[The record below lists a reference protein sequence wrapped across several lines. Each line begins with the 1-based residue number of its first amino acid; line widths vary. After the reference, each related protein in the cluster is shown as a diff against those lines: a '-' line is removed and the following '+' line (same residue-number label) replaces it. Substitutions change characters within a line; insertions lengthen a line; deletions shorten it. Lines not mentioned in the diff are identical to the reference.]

1 METLGDLAAAGTGLS
16 LAFFFLQQRTG
27 MGMTRGCLY
36 KEEGLERIPC
46 NGGTFIL
53 IRTPRK
59 LEQQKL
65 RYHNFHTILSV
76 YA

>member
-1 METLGDLAAAGTGLS
+1 METLGDRDPGPAGTGLS

-27 MGMTRGCLY
+27 LGMTRA
-36 KEEGLERIPC
+36 C

-59 LEQQKL
+59 LEQQKS
-65 RYHNFHTILSV
+65 RYHNFHTIL
-76 YA
+76 